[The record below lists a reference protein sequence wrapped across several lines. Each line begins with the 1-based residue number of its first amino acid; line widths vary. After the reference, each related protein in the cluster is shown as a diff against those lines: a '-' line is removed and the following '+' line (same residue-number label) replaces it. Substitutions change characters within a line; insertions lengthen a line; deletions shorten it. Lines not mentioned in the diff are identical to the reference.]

1 MASSN
6 YDVKL
11 SNGKEIKFDLAAI
24 TIEEYRKT
32 ADKKTP
38 RDEEDRIIAKAAG
51 ITVNELVKL
60 PVLDYK
66 RLWKAFY
73 PAFTKPLE
81 DDPDSPN

>member
-11 SNGKEIKFDLAAI
+11 SDGREIKFDLAAV
-24 TIEEYRKT
+24 TVEEFRKM

-38 RDEEDRIIAKAAG
+38 RVEEDRIMAKAAG

-66 RLWKAFY
+66 RLWKAFF

-81 DDPDSPN
+81 DDPNSPN